1 MYDSLEQSVIVR
13 HMRRNQGARESGI
26 GSPILPHTMQVPA
39 CARKNRLLVE
49 LRSERIDSRMAFA

>member
-1 MYDSLEQSVIVR
+1 
-13 HMRRNQGARESGI
+13 MRRNQGARESGI